1 MSAHRFRSPP
11 RALGPLSL
19 PYALCLILAAPATA
33 AYAPVPVPAFVKR
46 TSFDAAALPPAHQGA
61 DDDYWLLL
69 DEQHD
74 LARHTHYLHVARKA
88 RTEAGVQA
96 LGRLSIDFDPGYQ
109 KVRFHRLA
117 IWRGGKMR
125 RLLPGFQPTTL
136 RREAEW
142 EEGMLDGRLT
152 LIFKF
157 EDLRAGDILEYE
169 YTVDGDNPI
178 FLGRAAGS
186 ANLRFPIPMERRR
199 LILAYP
205 SSRNVYAKALNGAPD
220 GEVEPGPSGGWARA
234 WDLRRIGPVL
244 VDPDAPMWYEAYPRV
259 QWSEYA
265 DWDSVRAWA
274 LGMYDFR
281 APLSPALEKWVQ
293 RHKGLG
299 PDGKLRAAVKL
310 AQDSIR
316 YLGLEIG
323 VSSHKPAPPGIVYAR
338 RYGDCKDKAFLL
350 SALLRRLGFAAYP
363 ALVNT
368 VSRQSLEAFQPS
380 PSAFD
385 HVIVRVEVDHRG
397 YWIDATRQGMKGD
410 PLRLQD
416 LPYAKALVLAP
427 GPGPLE
433 DIDLEPGGG
442 GGIEVTE
449 AFRVARWDSTVALDI
464 TTEYGGGEAE
474 GVRARLNSGNR
485 EALAKEFLD
494 FYSSTYPRIRAA
506 SAFEVEDDTA
516 SDRLTLREHYSVDS
530 LCERAKETG
539 RLGCS
544 IYPKEVAGWL
554 QEPDRRQRTS
564 PYPLAFPK
572 KIAETISIE
581 SPSGPGLLEG
591 SGRLGDPEIDFSWRE
606 YGSGG
611 KQILAYSY
619 EAQAAS
625 VPEDRFPAYLKNL
638 DEIHEHLG
646 ITVYPESSLDNP
658 NYMYILFLLA
668 SAAASAWGARRLL
681 KTPVRRDP
689 DAFNEPWP
697 LGGAL
702 ALVGIGVFLRPLLL
716 LRQAWGLHPFLD
728 QGGWNTLTM
737 RGGEKY
743 HPLME
748 PVLLSES
755 ALTFA
760 AIAVGFAL
768 WPLLMRRS
776 AAFPRAY
783 AVSTS
788 LVAALAL
795 IDAYAQSSIPFLADA
810 SGNDWGSEAGSLIWM
825 IAWSIYL
832 FRGERPRNTFVF
844 PRPPPEAVV
853 TRPMWD
859 AGAAAAS
866 PAPLPPGEA
875 REAGAAPGETDE
887 LPLPGA

>member
-1 MSAHRFRSPP
+1 MSAHRFRSPL
-11 RALGPLSL
+11 RAIGPLCL
-19 PYALCLILAAPATA
+19 LFALCLIRAASA
-33 AYAPVPVPAFVKR
+33 AYAPVPVPAYVQR
-46 TSFDAAALPPAHQGA
+46 AAFDAAAVPPAHQGA

-69 DEQHD
+69 DEQYD
-74 LARHTHYLHVARKA
+74 LARHSHYLHVARKA
-88 RTEAGVQA
+88 CTETGVQA

-109 KVRFHRLA
+109 RLRFHRLA
-117 IWRGGKMR
+117 IWRGGRMR
-125 RLLPGFQPTTL
+125 QLLPGFQPTTL
-136 RREAEW
+136 RREADW

-169 YTVDGDNPI
+169 YTVEGDNPI
-178 FLGRAAGS
+178 FLGRASGS

-199 LILAYP
+199 LLLAYP
-205 SSRNVYAKALNGAPD
+205 SARNVYAKALNGAPE
-220 GEVEPGPSGGWARA
+220 GEVEPGRSGGWTRA
-234 WDLRRIGPVL
+234 WDLRRTAPVL
-244 VDPDAPMWYEAYPRV
+244 VDPDAPLWYEGYPRV

-265 DWDSVRAWA
+265 DWAAVRAWA
-274 LGMYDFR
+274 SAMYDFR
-281 APLSPALEKWVQ
+281 APLSPALERWVE
-293 RHKGLG
+293 RHKGLEA
-299 PDGKLRAAVKL
+299 DGKLRAAVKL

-368 VSRQSLEAFQPS
+368 VFRQSLEAFQPS

-385 HVIVRVEVDHRG
+385 HVIVRVEVDHQG
-397 YWIDATRQGMKGD
+397 YWIDATQQGMKGD
-410 PLRLQD
+410 PLQLQEF
-416 LPYAKALVLAP
+416 PYGKALVLAP
-427 GPGPLE
+427 GAGPLE
-433 DIDLEPGGG
+433 DIKLGPDGGG
-442 GGIEVTE
+442 QVEVTE
-449 AFRVARWDSTVALDI
+449 AFRVAKWDSTISLDI

-474 GVRARLNSGNR
+474 SVRFRLNSGNR

-494 FYSSTYPRIRAA
+494 FYSSTYPHIREA
-506 SAFEVEDDTA
+506 SAFEVEDDTVL
-516 SDRLTLREHYSVDS
+516 DRLTLREHYRVDS

-544 IYPKEVAGWL
+544 IYPKEVAVWL

-581 SPSGPGLLEG
+581 SPSGSGLLEG
-591 SGRLGDPEIDFSWRE
+591 SGRLGNPEIDFSWSQ
-606 YGSGG
+606 YGSEG
-611 KQILAYSY
+611 KQILAYRY
-619 EAQAAS
+619 EALAAS
-625 VPEDRFPAYLKNL
+625 VPEERFPAYLGNL

-668 SAAASAWGARRLL
+668 SGAASVWGARRLL
-681 KTPVRRDP
+681 KMPVRRDP
-689 DAFNEPWP
+689 DAFNDPWP
-697 LGGAL
+697 VGGAL
-702 ALVGIGVFLRPLLL
+702 ALIGIGIFLRPLLL
-716 LRQAWGLHPFLD
+716 LREAWQLNAFLD
-728 QGGWNTLTM
+728 QGAWNTLTV

-755 ALTFA
+755 ALTLA

-768 WPLLMRRS
+768 WPLFARRS
-776 AAFPRAY
+776 ASFPRAY
-783 AVSTS
+783 ALSTA
-788 LVAALAL
+788 LAAALAL
-795 IDAYAQSSIPFLADA
+795 VDAIAQSSIPLFAD
-810 SGNDWGSEAGSLIWM
+810 STGNELGSETGSLIWM

-844 PRPPPEAVV
+844 PRPPAEAPVA
-853 TRPMWD
+853 RPMWG

-866 PAPLPPGEA
+866 PAPPPGEG
-875 REAGAAPGETDE
+875 GAAPGETDK
-887 LPLPGA
+887 LPLAGA